1 MEEEALARGH
11 AIDRLGALL
20 TLAGLAALV
29 SLPFVVFKA
38 NRIVPG
44 DARSLLQVLP
54 PWEVLGFYA
63 ILTLVGVTGLGAASA
78 RLRLVAALIGVA
90 AVTLIIGAAG
100 DVLTPLG
107 NKVVRVSPGGSFWVL
122 LVCLGLLATDAI
134 TRLRPGPGVRVLFL
148 VLFAALVG
156 AALASGILDHLSV
169 MREYEVNATRFAR
182 EARQHVFLA
191 LGSVSAAVI
200 IAVPVGILCHRV
212 PRLRAGT
219 LGVLNLI
226 QTIPSIALFG
236 ILMAPL
242 GALAAAAPFVTDLG
256 IRGIG
261 AAPAVLALFLYSLL
275 PVVANT
281 IVGLARVS
289 PATVDAARGMGLT
302 NWQVLTDIELILAF
316 PVILTG
322 IRIVLVQNI
331 GLATVAA
338 LIGAGG
344 FGVFVFQGIN
354 QTAIDLVLLGA
365 LPIVALGFSCAV
377 LLDAL
382 VETINRA
389 ARRRLSI
396 ACPYRLRAPRSR

>member
-1 MEEEALARGH
+1 MEEQALARGH

-29 SLPFVVFKA
+29 CLPFVVFKA

-44 DARSLLQVLP
+44 NPRSLLQVLP

-63 ILTLVGVTGLGAASA
+63 ILMLVAATALAAASA
-78 RLRLVAALIGVA
+78 RLRLAAALIGVA
-90 AVTLIIGAAG
+90 AVTLTIGAAG

-182 EARQHVFLA
+182 EARQHAFLA

-236 ILMAPL
+236 ILMVPL

-389 ARRRLSI
+389 AR
-396 ACPYRLRAPRSR
+396 